1 MAEKES
7 GRKQIDWESL
17 EIQYRAGVR
26 SLKDIGQEFGVSDA
40 AIIKRAKRDGW
51 TRDLKAK
58 IQAKAAALVSAAAV
72 SKEVSAQTKIAEA
85 AVVEANA
92 QAAADVILSH
102 RKDIGRARRLTAALF
117 DELEQQT
124 DPETLSILRNLGE
137 IMADPDEKSGRDR
150 MQEIYQAVISL
161 PERSKTMKTLTE
173 SLQKLVDMERV
184 SFGVDDKK
192 TPSTPG
198 DITISF

>member
-1 MAEKES
+1 MADKGV
-7 GRKQIDWESL
+7 GRKQVDWGRVEL
-17 EIQYRAGVR
+17 DYRAGVKPLR
-26 SLKDIGQEFGVSDA
+26 VIAEENGITHG
-40 AIIKRAKRDGW
+40 AINKRAKRDGW
-51 TRDLKAK
+51 ERDLAPK
-58 IQAKAAALVSAAAV
+58 IRARAESLVSKAAV
-72 SKEVSAQTKIAEA
+72 STEVSKQTKIAES

-92 QAAADVILSH
+92 QAAANVILSH
-102 RKDIGRARRLTAALF
+102 RQDIGRARRLTAALF

-124 DPETLSILRNLGE
+124 DPGTLAILRNLGE
-137 IMADPDEKSGRDR
+137 IMASPDEKSGRDR
-150 MQEIYQAVISL
+150 LQEIYQAVISL

-192 TPSTPG
+192 APSTPG

>member
-1 MAEKES
+1 MAD
-7 GRKQIDWESL
+7 GDRAGPDWERI
-17 EIQYRAGVR
+17 EIDYRAGVKTLR
-26 SLKDIGQEFGVSDA
+26 LIAEENGITHGAVN
-40 AIIKRAKRDGW
+40 KRAKKEGW
-51 TRDLKAK
+51 DRDLAEK
-58 IQAKAAALVSAAAV
+58 IRAKAEALVSKAAV
-72 SKEVSAQTKIAEA
+72 SNEVSTQKKIAES

-102 RKDIGRARRLTAALF
+102 RKDIGRARRLASALF

-124 DPETLSILRNLGE
+124 DPETLSVLRNLGE
-137 IMADPDEKSGRDR
+137 FMADPDERSGRDK

-192 TPSTPG
+192 TVAPPG
-198 DITISF
+198 DISITF